1 MPRQILA
8 PAILVSLLAMLLL
21 TARLERALAADECA
35 AGPVGTAPPGS
46 HWYYRLDRPT
56 HAHCWYLGPQG
67 IRVAPAGT
75 HAVPSVVRL
84 PIARPTLLSGESAY
98 ASADTSAYAGA
109 DTSAD
114 AAVTTP
120 QRKPRE
126 GEAAPTFAMR
136 WLGSSASAA
145 ALASAA
151 VSDETASATEPVAA
165 GKADRLSSIS
175 PIREGADHESM
186 AARAARPFAL
196 MLAVLVAGLASI
208 GSAKGAMFRRFTAR
222 RRRGSTPADALR
234 RRRTDDKGRSF
245 RTIQPQR

>member
-98 ASADTSAYAGA
+98 ASADA
-109 DTSAD
+109 SAD
-114 AAVTTP
+114 PAATTP

-126 GEAAPTFAMR
+126 GETSPTFAMR

-151 VSDETASATEPVAA
+151 VIDETASATEPVAA

-208 GSAKGAMFRRFTAR
+208 GSTKGAMFRRFTAR
-222 RRRGSTPADALR
+222 RRRGSTSFDDAGR
-234 RRRTDDKGRSF
+234 AKGDGRRSF
-245 RTIQPQR
+245 RTI

>member
-21 TARLERALAADECA
+21 TARSDRARAADECA
-35 AGPVGTAPPGS
+35 SGPVGTAPPGS
-46 HWYYRLDRPT
+46 HWYYRLDRAT
-56 HAHCWYLGPQG
+56 HAHCWYLGPLG
-67 IRVAPAGT
+67 MRVAPAGT
-75 HAVPSVVRL
+75 RAVPSVVRL
-84 PIARPTLLSGESAY
+84 PIARPTFLSGESAY
-98 ASADTSAYAGA
+98 ASADA
-109 DTSAD
+109 SAD
-114 AAVTTP
+114 PAATTP

-126 GEAAPTFAMR
+126 GETSPTFAMR

>member
-1 MPRQILA
+1 MPRQILG

-21 TARLERALAADECA
+21 TARSDRARAADECG

-151 VSDETASATEPVAA
+151 VSAGETARATEPAA
-165 GKADRLSSIS
+165 GGKADRLSIS
-175 PIREGADHESM
+175 PIREDADHESM
-186 AARAARPFAL
+186 TARAARPFAL
-196 MLAVLVAGLASI
+196 MLAVLVVGLASI
-208 GSAKGAMFRRFTAR
+208 SSAKGAMFRRFTAR
-222 RRRGSTPADALR
+222 RRRGSTSFDDAGR
-234 RRRTDDKGRSF
+234 AKGDGRRSF
-245 RTIQPQR
+245 RTI

>member
-1 MPRQILA
+1 MPRQILG

-21 TARLERALAADECA
+21 TARSDRARAADECG

-46 HWYYRLDRPT
+46 HWYYRLDRVT

-67 IRVAPAGT
+67 MRVPADT
-75 HAVPSVVRL
+75 RAAPSVVRL

-151 VSDETASATEPVAA
+151 VSAGETARATEPAA
-165 GKADRLSSIS
+165 GGKADRLSIS
-175 PIREGADHESM
+175 PIREDADHESM
-186 AARAARPFAL
+186 TARAARPFAL
-196 MLAVLVAGLASI
+196 MLAVLVVGLASI
-208 GSAKGAMFRRFTAR
+208 SSAKGAMFRRFTAR
-222 RRRGSTPADALR
+222 RRRGSTSFDDAGR
-234 RRRTDDKGRSF
+234 AKGDGRRSF
-245 RTIQPQR
+245 RTI

>member
-84 PIARPTLLSGESAY
+84 PIARPTFLSGESAY
-98 ASADTSAYAGA
+98 ASAD
-109 DTSAD
+109 
-114 AAVTTP
+114 AAATTP
-120 QRKPRE
+120 QPKPRE

-151 VSDETASATEPVAA
+151 VSAGETARATEPAA
-165 GKADRLSSIS
+165 GGKADRLSIS
-175 PIREGADHESM
+175 PIREDADHESM
-186 AARAARPFAL
+186 TARAARPFAL
-196 MLAVLVAGLASI
+196 MLAVLVVGLASI
-208 GSAKGAMFRRFTAR
+208 SSAKGAMFRRFTAR
-222 RRRGSTPADALR
+222 RRRGSTSFDDAGR
-234 RRRTDDKGRSF
+234 AKGDGRRSF
-245 RTIQPQR
+245 RTI

>member
-98 ASADTSAYAGA
+98 ASAD
-109 DTSAD
+109 
-114 AAVTTP
+114 AAATTP
-120 QRKPRE
+120 QPKPRE

-151 VSDETASATEPVAA
+151 VSAGETARATEPAA
-165 GKADRLSSIS
+165 GGKADRLSIS
-175 PIREGADHESM
+175 PIREDADHESM
-186 AARAARPFAL
+186 TARAARPFAL
-196 MLAVLVAGLASI
+196 MLAVLVVGLASI
-208 GSAKGAMFRRFTAR
+208 SSAKGAMFRRFTAR
-222 RRRGSTPADALR
+222 RRRGSTSFDDAGR
-234 RRRTDDKGRSF
+234 AKGDGRRSF
-245 RTIQPQR
+245 RTI

>member
-21 TARLERALAADECA
+21 TARSDRARAADECA
-35 AGPVGTAPPGS
+35 SGPVGTAPPGS
-46 HWYYRLDRPT
+46 HWYYRLDRAT
-56 HAHCWYLGPQG
+56 HAHCWYLGPLG
-67 IRVAPAGT
+67 MRVAPAGT
-75 HAVPSVVRL
+75 RAVPSVVRL
-84 PIARPTLLSGESAY
+84 PIARPTFLSGESAY
-98 ASADTSAYAGA
+98 ASADP
-109 DTSAD
+109 
-114 AAVTTP
+114 AATTP

-126 GEAAPTFAMR
+126 GETSPTFAMR

-208 GSAKGAMFRRFTAR
+208 GSTKGAMFRRFTAR

>member
-21 TARLERALAADECA
+21 TARSDRARAADECA
-35 AGPVGTAPPGS
+35 SGPVGTAPPGS
-46 HWYYRLDRPT
+46 HWYYRLDRAT
-56 HAHCWYLGPQG
+56 HAHCWYLGPLG
-67 IRVAPAGT
+67 MRVAPAGT
-75 HAVPSVVRL
+75 RAVPSVVLL
-84 PIARPTLLSGESAY
+84 PIARPTFLSGESAY
-98 ASADTSAYAGA
+98 ASADA
-109 DTSAD
+109 SAD
-114 AAVTTP
+114 PAATTP

-126 GEAAPTFAMR
+126 GETSPTFAMR

-151 VSDETASATEPVAA
+151 VIVDETASATEPLAA

-222 RRRGSTPADALR
+222 RRRGSTSFDDAGR
-234 RRRTDDKGRSF
+234 AKGDGRRSF
-245 RTIQPQR
+245 RTI